1 MSAHKT
7 KDGAYVYDNNDK
19 GIANCGGV
27 EASMKYYFKRYAT
40 LFADYN
46 YFHGR
51 FADKDEDGNPQQLAG
66 NSFRLSPESTFDM
79 GVDVNIPIRNK
90 FTVYFRPNYTSKS
103 EMFFDDSN
111 LPGISQDAYGVLN
124 ATLGI
129 RFAQKRMS
137 YDFALWGKNI
147 TNTEYIIDAGNAGQT
162 IGFPTFVAG
171 APANFGV
178 KLTVGFNN

>member
-1 MSAHKT
+1 
-7 KDGAYVYDNNDK
+7 
-19 GIANCGGV
+19 
-27 EASMKYYFKRYAT
+27 
-40 LFADYN
+40 
-46 YFHGR
+46 
-51 FADKDEDGNPQQLAG
+51 
-66 NSFRLSPESTFDM
+66 M
-79 GVDVNIPIRNK
+79 GLDVNIPVRNK
-90 FTVYFRPNYTSKS
+90 FNVYFRPNYIAKGK
-103 EMFFDDSN
+103 MFFEDSN
-111 LPGISQDAYGVLN
+111 LPGLFQDEYGVMN

-129 RFAQKRMS
+129 QFKKNRMS